1 MDYMEMI
8 KYYIHQ
14 AFSQDVIDVVKEA
27 FVRAGGTQLICAL
40 YMASLFFILVYKKH
54 SNERTKSV
62 VGVYT
67 ILAILVIFNPIF
79 AFLLIK
85 LNGDGVYWRV
95 FWLLFIQLT
104 IVYAI
109 VEFAFVFKKK
119 KWIKITLLALGCV
132 CILGTGK
139 YIYTED
145 NFQKVNNYYKIP
157 DAALDIINH
166 ISEDENEYEY
176 KVLAGPGEFQVYTRQ
191 IDSGIILTQGRT
203 FTGYSPKSLCG
214 YIESGDIKNIS
225 KKAIATKTNYIVL
238 DNKYV
243 KEDMENDGGANGLN
257 GEDWANGE
265 SDENDENS
273 DLDSLTNYGWKR
285 LYRNEKYSLYR
296 GDFFGD
302 IL

>member
-67 ILAILVIFNPIF
+67 ILAILVVFNPIF

-119 KWIKITLLALGCV
+119 KWIEITLLALGCV

-191 IDSGIILTQGRT
+191 FDSGIILTQGRT

-243 KEDMENDGGANGLN
+243 KEDIENDGGANGLN

-265 SDENDENS
+265 SAENDGNS